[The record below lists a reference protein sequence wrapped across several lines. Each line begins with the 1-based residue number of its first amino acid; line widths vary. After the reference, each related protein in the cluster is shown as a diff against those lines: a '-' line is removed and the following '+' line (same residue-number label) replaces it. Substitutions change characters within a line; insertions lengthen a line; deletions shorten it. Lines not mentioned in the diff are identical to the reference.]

1 MQRHFHS
8 LTCVVPPHML
18 ESIASRGDDARRR
31 AALNTLAA
39 DNTVRAARLAH
50 MVAAQAQPSAQYIDV
65 LGEAGRGVKNRTIYD
80 CDHSEELRRATVV
93 RSEGSDKSGDD
104 AADEAYDGL
113 GATYDFYYQAYE
125 RDSIDNRG
133 MALNAYVHYGRDYDN
148 AFWDG
153 SQMIF
158 GDGDGSLFN
167 RFTIA
172 VDVIGHELTHG
183 VTGHEA
189 NLQYFGQSGALNESY
204 SDVGGAC
211 VKQFIKRQT
220 ADEADWLIGE
230 GLLGSAVTGRAL
242 RDMRNPGT
250 GYDDDVL
257 GKDPQPANMD
267 DFVQTNRDN
276 GGVHINSGIP
286 NKAFCTLA
294 RALGGY
300 SWEKAGV
307 IWYRTIRDPRLRAN
321 AQFRS
326 FARATLRNA
335 GQLFGPQSDEVT
347 AVFDAWQEVGITV
360 QREAR

>member
-1 MQRHFHS
+1 
-8 LTCVVPPHML
+8 ML
-18 ESIASRGDDARRR
+18 DSIARRGDDARRR

-39 DNTVRAARLAH
+39 DSTIRAARLAH
-50 MVAAQAQPSAQYIDV
+50 MVAAQAQPSGQYIDV
-65 LGEAGRGVKNRTIYD
+65 LAEAGRGVKNRTISD
-80 CDHSEELRRATVV
+80 CNHTEELRGARVV

-104 AADEAYDGL
+104 TVDDAYDGL
-113 GATYDFYYQAYE
+113 GATYDFYYEAYE

-133 MALNAYVHYGRDYDN
+133 MALNAYVHYGQDYDN

-153 SQMIF
+153 SQMVF
-158 GDGDGSLFN
+158 GDGDGALFN

-183 VTGHEA
+183 VIGHEV
-189 NLQYFGQSGALNESY
+189 NLQYFGQSGALNESCA
-204 SDVGGAC
+204 DVGGAC
-211 VKQFIKRQT
+211 VKQFVKRQT

-230 GLLGSAVTGRAL
+230 GLFGPDVTGRAL
-242 RDMRNPGT
+242 RDMCSPGT
-250 GYDDDVL
+250 AYDDDVL
-257 GKDPQPANMD
+257 GKDPQPAHMD
-267 DFVQTNRDN
+267 DFVSTNSDN

-294 RALGGY
+294 KTLGGR

-307 IWYRTIRDPRLRAN
+307 IWYRTIRDPRLRPN

-335 GQLFGPQSDEVT
+335 GQLFGPESDEVT
-347 AVFDAWQEVGITV
+347 AVSDAWREVGITV
-360 QREAR
+360 QREAG